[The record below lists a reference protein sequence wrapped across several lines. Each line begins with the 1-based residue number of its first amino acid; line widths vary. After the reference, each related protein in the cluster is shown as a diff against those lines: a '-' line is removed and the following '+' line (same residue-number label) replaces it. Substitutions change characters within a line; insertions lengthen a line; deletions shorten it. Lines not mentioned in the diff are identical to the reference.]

1 MDQAGFIKHRGIER
15 KRFEELLGAVEVGRM
30 DLPGVS
36 GDYSTKDIVAHITA
50 CERALVRWLKA
61 ARAEGLRKSCAD

>member
-1 MDQAGFIKHRGIER
+1 MYKAGFIKHPGIER
-15 KRFEELLGAVEVGRM
+15 KRFEELFGVVGVRRM

-50 CERALVRWLKA
+50 YERALVNWLKP
-61 ARAEGLRKSCAD
+61 ARAGGLSRRICR